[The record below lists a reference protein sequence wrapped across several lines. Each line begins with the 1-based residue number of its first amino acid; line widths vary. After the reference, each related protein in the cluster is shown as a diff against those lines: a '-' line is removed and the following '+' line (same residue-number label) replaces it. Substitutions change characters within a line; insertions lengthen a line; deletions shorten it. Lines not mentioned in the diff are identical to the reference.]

1 MFKRVLITAAA
12 LTLLSGGAALAQPLT
27 AARVRAPEPSTAF
40 STRNAFSADDAQWGP
55 QGQRQSLHWDQ
66 RGRWGVRLD
75 LQQPVGRE
83 RGLNDVEA
91 GAYLR
96 LNRSL
101 SVGGALRLEDQPA
114 RSRDLTPRDRN
125 PQVRVETRLAF

>member
-1 MFKRVLITAAA
+1 MLGRVIITAAT
-12 LTLLSGGAALAQPLT
+12 LTLLSAGGAYAQT
-27 AARVRAPEPSTAF
+27 APRIRAPEAATAF
-40 STRNAFSADDAQWGP
+40 TTRNAFTADEAQWGP
-55 QGQRQSLHWDQ
+55 QGGRNSLAWDQ

-83 RGLNDVEA
+83 RELNDVETSA
-91 GAYLR
+91 FVR

-101 SVGGALRLEDQPA
+101 SVGGALRLEDLPA

>member
-1 MFKRVLITAAA
+1 MAAAA
-12 LTLLSGGAALAQPLT
+12 LTLLSAGTAVAQT
-27 AARVRAPEPSTAF
+27 APRIRAPESAAAF
-40 STRNAFSADDAQWGP
+40 STRNAFAADDAQWGP
-55 QGQRQSLHWDQ
+55 QGSRNSLAWDQ

-75 LQQPVGRE
+75 LQQPVGRP
-83 RGLNDVEA
+83 RALNDVETSA
-91 GAYLR
+91 FYR

-101 SVGGALRLEDQPA
+101 SVGGAVRLEDLPA